1 MVKRQAT
8 DLARRNSASLM
19 GRVVVGPNRGGYIR
33 TLKQTVTHQSAWSK
47 FIVIQKLKRMHQL
60 AHRQRMIL
68 EPAVEDRK
76 QDIIQ
81 LHTHDI
87 ATQQATRMRQQDGY
101 GSTHHPAMHIEDE
114 AASWTRQ

>member
-1 MVKRQAT
+1 MKRQAT
-8 DLARRNSASLM
+8 DLARRNSVLM
-19 GRVVVGPNRGGYIR
+19 GRVVVGPNRVGYIR

-87 ATQQATRMRQQDGY
+87 AT
-101 GSTHHPAMHIEDE
+101 
-114 AASWTRQ
+114 